1 MISSKKNSSSMTKML
16 KFMRHQSKVV
26 SPERLQKQK
35 ELFGFTESCYHGFPA
50 KPSALAWD
58 PKLHLIALGT
68 RNGHIRIYGDVGVE
82 IYSQQDNEAA
92 IIKLCF
98 LPGQGLIVS
107 LCEDN
112 SLHLWKIQ
120 EDSGKK
126 RSVLVRTK
134 STSLEGKLKKISVI
148 VEDTLCKNLLVG
160 TEGGNIYVLDL
171 ANFTMTNDIIYQDV
185 VMQNVPED
193 YKVNPGPVEVLVPHP
208 LESSKILI
216 GYQRG
221 LIVLWDK
228 KQLCAEQTYISSQ
241 QLESLCWNADAT
253 EFISSHNDGS
263 FMVWSVDE
271 ARGMPRAN
279 YGDRFT
285 VTAMQDDNHVTFNLT
300 SRVIDFLVT
309 EDEEKGDVSTLV
321 VLAEEEIVFIDLA
334 TEGWPVFKNP
344 YLATLHSSAITCSS
358 YISKVDTEIFEKI
371 MAAGDSQKNGYSD
384 RGWTINGGTAPKLSP
399 TQNDILLTG
408 HEDGTVRFWDAS
420 GLCLKLLYKF
430 STASL
435 FVSDDLGGDLGN
447 DDDEDWPPFRK
458 TGLFDPYSDD
468 PRLGI
473 KKLEM
478 CPHTGQL
485 VVAGTAGQII
495 VYEINLDEK
504 SSVVQCVEVNVVAET
519 DNFVWKSHSRLD
531 MQKDSIKFSSGMQPM
546 VVVQFYPPA
555 SCTSLNLHSE
565 WGLIAAGTAH
575 GFALFDYIVKKNL
588 LAKSTLSA
596 MDLANAADEG
606 PMSRRKSLKK
616 SLRESFRRLRRG
628 KSQKKAN
635 ITKAKDENT
644 SAPHPQNRS
653 AHQPEEE
660 AVKPV
665 ERAVEAR
672 TQSPD
677 YIGSMV
683 RCLHLTKCY
692 IASSQLMSAT
702 LWAGTNSGAVFIFTI
717 AIPPS
722 EKRLEVPLT
731 VQLGKEIHL
740 KHGAPVINTLILD
753 GASIPFPNPMAVKR
767 GASSAPDTSGPHRV
781 LITSEEQFK
790 VFTLPH
796 LKPYCK
802 FKLTAQEG
810 SRVRKVGVSEFAST
824 ADKTYKES
832 CVMVVTNQGD
842 LSVYS
847 LPDCRKQV
855 MAQVIKREDISG
867 INSVVFTKRGEA
879 LYLVSAS
886 ELARISLSAQNVTL
900 PQGKVKIASQKKA
913 PSPIKKE
920 VNASPK
926 KAENIPVPEEEA
938 VSEKSPSKEA
948 TPATP
953 SAKKPEEIMSV
964 KKPEELKENGDSSL
978 LSGDI
983 TIDSIRDHM
992 DEVKTSEKVVELAT
1006 SSSVVTSLAETE
1018 STSGSTAFTTTT
1030 VSTIK
1035 EESSMKT
1042 EGNLTVVK
1050 TSNVTITSSQET
1062 TSVQVVE
1069 TSQNEENLAINGTET
1084 FVASSVLLHSKE
1096 DGLVHRSAT

>member
-1 MISSKKNSSSMTKML
+1 MLNLCDIS
-16 KFMRHQSKVV
+16 QVV
-26 SPERLQKQK
+26 SPKDFRNRTL
-35 ELFGFTESCYHGFPA
+35 GFTESCYHGFPA

-107 LCEDN
+107 LVKTTVYTYGK
-112 SLHLWKIQ
+112 SKKIQ
-120 EDSGKK
+120 GKSACLSEDKINIFRG
-126 RSVLVRTK
+126 
-134 STSLEGKLKKISVI
+134 KKISVI

-171 ANFTMTNDIIYQDV
+171 ASFTMTNDIIYQDV

-263 FMVWSVDE
+263 FMVWSVEE
-271 ARGMPRAN
+271 ASEPKEGPTNVYGPFPCKPINKIIWKKNLDDYIIVFGGGMPRAN

-358 YISKVDTEIFEKI
+358 YISKVDNEIFEKI
-371 MAAGDSQKNGYSD
+371 VAAGDSQKSGYSD

-473 KKLEM
+473 KKLEN
-478 CPHTGQL
+478 PL
-485 VVAGTAGQII
+485 
-495 VYEINLDEK
+495 
-504 SSVVQCVEVNVVAET
+504 
-519 DNFVWKSHSRLD
+519 
-531 MQKDSIKFSSGMQPM
+531 

-596 MDLANAADEG
+596 MG
-606 PMSRRKSLKK
+606 
-616 SLRESFRRLRRG
+616 
-628 KSQKKAN
+628 
-635 ITKAKDENT
+635 
-644 SAPHPQNRS
+644 
-653 AHQPEEE
+653 
-660 AVKPV
+660 
-665 ERAVEAR
+665 
-672 TQSPD
+672 
-677 YIGSMV
+677 
-683 RCLHLTKCY
+683 
-692 IASSQLMSAT
+692 QLMSAT

-740 KHGAPVINTLILD
+740 KHGAPVINTMILD
-753 GASIPFPNPMAVKR
+753 GASIPLPNPMAVKR
-767 GASSAPDTSGPHRV
+767 GASPAPDTSGPHRV

-824 ADKTYKES
+824 ADKTYKEN

-900 PQGKVKIASQKKA
+900 PQGKIKIASQKKA

-926 KAENIPVPEEEA
+926 KAENIPIPEEEEE
-938 VSEKSPSKEA
+938 VSGKSPSKET

-953 SAKKPEEIMSV
+953 SAKKPEEIASV

-1018 STSGSTAFTTTT
+1018 ATSGSTAFTTTT

-1050 TSNVTITSSQET
+1050 TSNVTITSSQE
-1062 TSVQVVE
+1062 E
-1069 TSQNEENLAINGTET
+1069 
-1084 FVASSVLLHSKE
+1084 K
-1096 DGLVHRSAT
+1096 SALS